1 MMENLIGEDINRI
14 PELSKSSAAL
24 HVYGKEEIKPGRKM
38 GHVNTR
44 N

>member
-1 MMENLIGEDINRI
+1 MENLIGEDINHI

-24 HVYGKEEIKPGRKM
+24 HIYGKEEIKPGRKM
-38 GHVNTR
+38 GHVNKR